1 MSALSTTQ
9 ATTVATTD
17 APKEEAAA
25 QAARDVEAFAAL
37 SRRLNATAAPD
48 ERAHLL
54 GAARLTEEQWSGI
67 VTDWAARFA
76 AEGAPLIQRF
86 ADAYADSFA
95 EDTSTLPTGEPAPA
109 RAPRTGFRPLSFD
122 HYAEFRARL
131 SLVDPLLTM
140 AVAADY
146 GIHDRSGV
154 EATQAIWRQ
163 RFADDPDLRERWLR
177 RLREYRARLRG

>member
-1 MSALSTTQ
+1 MSTLSAT
-9 ATTVATTD
+9 ATTEATD
-17 APKEEAAA
+17 ATA
-25 QAARDVEAFAAL
+25 QAAHDIEAFAAL

-86 ADAYADSFA
+86 ADAYADSSA

-109 RAPRTGFRPLSFD
+109 RASNGLS
-122 HYAEFRARL
+122 A
-131 SLVDPLLTM
+131 
-140 AVAADY
+140 AV
-146 GIHDRSGV
+146 V
-154 EATQAIWRQ
+154 
-163 RFADDPDLRERWLR
+163 
-177 RLREYRARLRG
+177 